1 MDRYVFITSTIRK
14 AGELLLSKSDKKLEI
29 KTKNDDN
36 QNIVT
41 NLDVEISEFL
51 TKEIQQT
58 FPGEIIYSEE
68 AQQVDLSSGSYWSID
83 PIDGTACFSRGIPH
97 FAIVITY
104 IDAGIP
110 VVGAIF
116 NPKTQEL
123 FSFKKNQGAFL
134 NDTKVQVSKI
144 TDIKDAHVFL
154 TIGRNKDLW
163 SWGEKMSQYLLS
175 HANKTRNFGSS
186 ALDMC
191 FVGAGRTE
199 ACIYG
204 TLTTI
209 DIAAAIGFVRE
220 AGGLVVDKSG
230 NEIKNLTL
238 DKQQIITVNNAEML
252 STLTTGIS

>member
-29 KTKNDDN
+29 RTKNDDS

-41 NLDVEISEFL
+41 NLDIEISEYL
-51 TKEIQQT
+51 THEIQQA
-58 FPGEIIYSEE
+58 FPNEIIYSEE

-104 IDAGIP
+104 IDSGIP
-110 VVGAIF
+110 VVGAIY

-123 FSFKKNQGAFL
+123 FSFKKGHGAFL
-134 NDTKVQVSKI
+134 NDQQVQVSKI

-163 SWGEKMSQYLLS
+163 SWGENMSRYLLS

-204 TLTTI
+204 TLTTV
-209 DIAAAIGFVRE
+209 DIAAAIGFVNE
-220 AGGLVVDKSG
+220 AGGMVVDKDG
-230 NEIKNLTL
+230 KEIKSLTL
-238 DKQQIITVNNAEML
+238 DKQQIITANNAEIL
-252 STLTTGIS
+252 SYIKQNS